1 MYVYVYVWY
10 ERKFAMCCK
19 EDEDTLKKVLRN
31 QSNRYKLIMSY
42 VVKLFK
48 FAEIVEKLK

>member
-1 MYVYVYVWY
+1 MY
-10 ERKFAMCCK
+10 CK
-19 EDEDTLKKVLRN
+19 EDEDTLEKVLRT